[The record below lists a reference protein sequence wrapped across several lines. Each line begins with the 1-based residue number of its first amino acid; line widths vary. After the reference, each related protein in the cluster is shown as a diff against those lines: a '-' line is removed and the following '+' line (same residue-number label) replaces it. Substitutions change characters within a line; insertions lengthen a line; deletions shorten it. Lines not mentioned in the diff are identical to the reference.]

1 MDVKASILQQ
11 LCQSLNIPLVDE
23 DSCRTWGRNNVITTK
38 TAYRGALVYLD
49 GSIFNVPELKGKGH
63 VGFLTHRNMSRGPI
77 TILRDA
83 LSAFNSGK
91 EFNFVR
97 DSISRRKPKA

>member
-1 MDVKASILQQ
+1 MDVKASILQK

-49 GSIFNVPELKGKGH
+49 GSIFNVP
-63 VGFLTHRNMSRGPI
+63 
-77 TILRDA
+77 
-83 LSAFNSGK
+83 
-91 EFNFVR
+91 
-97 DSISRRKPKA
+97 